1 MTQRRRSYLN
11 RQKRFWLMLEILLG
25 AAFLVMV
32 AIIAMRALGQAD
44 IAREETEA
52 RQMAEVMTDA
62 GQQEVFSEQTESVSG
77 VVEPKMLEYFEPLAE
92 MNIT

>member
-1 MTQRRRSYLN
+1 
-11 RQKRFWLMLEILLG
+11 MLEMVLG

-32 AIIAMRALGQAD
+32 VIIAVKALGQAD

-52 RQMAEVMTDA
+52 RQMAEAMTDA
-62 GQQEVFSEQTESVSG
+62 GQQEDFSEQTEPVSG

-92 MNIT
+92 INSDIAGLVEFGQDMALYVA

>member
-62 GQQEVFSEQTESVSG
+62 GQQEVF
-77 VVEPKMLEYFEPLAE
+77 F
-92 MNIT
+92 